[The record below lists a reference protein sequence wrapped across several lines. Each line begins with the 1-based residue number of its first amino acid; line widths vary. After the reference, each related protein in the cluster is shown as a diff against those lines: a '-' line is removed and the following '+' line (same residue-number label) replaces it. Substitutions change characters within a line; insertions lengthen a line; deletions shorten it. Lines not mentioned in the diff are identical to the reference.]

1 MSTFLSLEG
10 HRQGAKSGAVVP
22 VGFGYLI
29 APIEL
34 NARWEWMGNEEHA
47 ADVARTYHIEE

>member
-34 NARWEWMGNEEHA
+34 NARWEWMGKEEHA